1 MHDKNKQEEPLYETH
16 GDHHAPFLENDELVG
31 YFRDGIKN
39 SVPIYKVLTDI
50 KLDEDEYKSDVFSL
64 KIGYPIDSI
73 YYYALIAPDKEG
85 KTNQFVSAYPY
96 LPGRAIVVQI
106 LDILEWSNK
115 LEATIKC
122 KYEYDGEEFIFHFFA
137 TDYFA
142 YKPIYKV
149 GNRIEIALAAS
160 SGNAKVASKGFS
172 FEVPEYV
179 LNYYNYVYLEREEI
193 DCLVSEIQ
201 NMNLFI
207 KNQNV
212 IELKKIK
219 ENGSNEDN

>member
-1 MHDKNKQEEPLYETH
+1 MFPL
-16 GDHHAPFLENDELVG
+16 
-31 YFRDGIKN
+31 I
-39 SVPIYKVLTDI
+39 LT
-50 KLDEDEYKSDVFSL
+50 
-64 KIGYPIDSI
+64 
-73 YYYALIAPDKEG
+73 
-85 KTNQFVSAYPY
+85 

-172 FEVPEYV
+172 FEGQKHLISFQKWAKEPEY
-179 LNYYNYVYLEREEI
+179 
-193 DCLVSEIQ
+193 D
-201 NMNLFI
+201 
-207 KNQNV
+207 
-212 IELKKIK
+212 
-219 ENGSNEDN
+219 ENGNVKPVKFSTEKLVAFLVHDEKCPDEAEFQSPTESYHGDICFFNFRWPIRNGLLRLIVIRN